1 VPHSLH
7 VIDVVRDKLKVNVSD
22 RLREALERLD
32 QAIDR
37 LDASTAAGAGGVP
50 VAANGAGSANTAAI
64 AAKLD
69 RMIQRVEAALAD

>member
-1 VPHSLH
+1 MQ
-7 VIDVVRDKLKVNVSD
+7 VIDVARDRLKVNVSD

-37 LDASTAAGAGGVP
+37 LDMSARTPAADQAAAAATPSATTAML
-50 VAANGAGSANTAAI
+50 